1 MAATQR
7 GPVHLYFDLACHLP
21 VPLIC
26 SSRSSTW
33 FLDSHHFPTDP
44 KDFPQ
49 RLDKR
54 AFHEATRVA
63 DVGETADQESP
74 PESDQAENGESRNGQ
89 ES

>member
-1 MAATQR
+1 M
-7 GPVHLYFDLACHLP
+7 YFDLACHLP

-26 SSRSSTW
+26 SGRNPTW
-33 FLDSHHFPTDP
+33 LLGRHHFPTVP

-49 RLDKR
+49 RSDKR

-63 DVGETADQESP
+63 DVGETVDQESP
-74 PESDQAENGESRNGQ
+74 PKSDHAENGESRNGQ